1 MINVTLPELKEGTDE
16 SLVVL
21 WFVSE
26 GDRVRKGDALAEVQ
40 TEKAV
45 SEIEAE
51 ADGVVK
57 KIAVKR
63 GESAKVGDVLAVI
76 DPEGSPEP
84 AVEEAPPE
92 KKEQEK
98 VPDAPKV
105 PPKLKK
111 LARELGVQVET
122 IRGTGKDGRI
132 TEEDIRRGGTEQE
145 KRLPLTGTRGVIA
158 RRMVESL
165 QESAQLTE
173 TAWADVT
180 RLDLDRKEFDGDP
193 GWTALTAVAAARALK
208 NHPLLNAH
216 IEGEE
221 IVLKESVHLGFAID
235 TKDGLQVAVVKE
247 TDSLS
252 PGKLQEQLAEKASRA
267 RNKGLSKEDMEGGTF
282 TVTSLG
288 GYRTEFFTPIINPP
302 QTAILGI
309 GRIQPYV
316 AMYEMK
322 PREKYRLPLSLTV
335 DHRAVD
341 GAPAAAF
348 LDEVIDLLEHPD
360 RLFGEE
366 ADD

>member
-1 MINVTLPELKEGTDE
+1 MLNVTLPELKEGIDE

-26 GDRVRKGDALAEVQ
+26 GDSVQKGDPLVEVQ

-51 ADGVVK
+51 EDGVIE
-57 KIAVKR
+57 KITVPR

-76 DPEGSPEP
+76 DTGGSPKTEKETTP
-84 AVEEAPPE
+84 EKAE
-92 KKEQEK
+92 KKE
-98 VPDAPKV
+98 VPAAPKV

-111 LARELGVQVET
+111 LAKELGVQVDT
-122 IRGTGKDGRI
+122 IQGTGKEGRI
-132 TEEDIRRGGTEQE
+132 TEDDIRREGTQKE
-145 KRLPLTGTRGVIA
+145 KRLPLSGTRGVIA

-180 RLDLDRKEFDGDP
+180 RLDLDKKDLDGDP
-193 GWTALTAVAAARALK
+193 GWTALTAAAAARALK
-208 NHPLLNAH
+208 NHPLLNAY
-216 IEGEE
+216 IEREE
-221 IVLKESVHLGFAID
+221 IVLKESIHLGFAID
-235 TKDGLQVAVVKE
+235 TKDGLQVAVVPE

-252 PGKLQEQLAEKASRA
+252 PGELQEKLAEKASRA
-267 RNKGLSKEDMEGGTF
+267 RNKGLSKDDMEGGTF
-282 TVTSLG
+282 TLTSLG

-348 LDEVIDLLEHPD
+348 LDEVIELLEQPD
-360 RLFGEE
+360 KLLEE
-366 ADD
+366 ESNN